1 MSSPEASTYLSRQA
15 ARGALQREALAAAKL
30 AEAAARV
37 ERSAALRVAGLSTA
51 AEQAELVSR
60 AAADK
65 AARKA
70 ALKER
75 REERRARGAAG
86 GSGSVESADTAGGAE
101 VSAHAAPAEGGAP
114 PCSQQLPAAV
124 AAPAVPAQLGAARA
138 QTARTRARNAV
149 PEAAPAAAAED
160 GSEGDPAMG
169 RLVWN
174 HSTHV
179 DGLMPLLLKLL
190 RAEPGVSTAIP
201 GRITAGLAH
210 RAALELEEFAALG
223 APLCGFSCVARVASS
238 QQEVVLST
246 SPGVTLAAVVRAYG
260 VARGD
265 LRGGGSVGAAA
276 RREGASVQHAANVN
290 RVAGDAVGDAA
301 RARAKAAHER
311 GAEAQRAAQT
321 QRDVAAVRKKLA
333 NSGAAREKG
342 YDLEAAAQAWAEQQA
357 GGRGARGKYWG
368 K

>member
-15 ARGALQREALAAAKL
+15 ARGASQREALAAAKL

-65 AARKA
+65 AAKKA
-70 ALKER
+70 LLRER

-101 VSAHAAPAEGGAP
+101 VSAHAAPAEEGAP
-114 PCSQQLPAAV
+114 PCNGV

-138 QTARTRARNAV
+138 QTASARARN
-149 PEAAPAAAAED
+149 AAPAAAAEKA
-160 GSEGDPAMG
+160 SEGDPAVG

-190 RAEPGVSTAIP
+190 RAEAGVTTAIP

-238 QQEVVLST
+238 QQEVVLT
-246 SPGVTLAAVVRAYG
+246 TCPGVTLAAVVRAYG
-260 VARGD
+260 VARGE
-265 LRGGGSVGAAA
+265 LRGGGGGGAAA
-276 RREGASVQHAANVN
+276 RREGAWVEHAANVN
-290 RVAGDAVGDAA
+290 RVAGDVVGDAA

-333 NSGAAREKG
+333 NSGAAKEKG